1 MVKVIDEQDIETQ
14 VEQQDIETQVKQ
26 YEEQLRSEMGLELK
40 QVDHFAKPYER
51 PWRKDQKDSVTI
63 LFGGMTAA
71 HDELVKEGMTG
82 LGYNIRLLPC
92 PDNDSLSTGKEYGNR
107 GQCNPTYYT
116 VGNLVKYL
124 KELREQGEEDIEERY
139 VFVTAGA
146 CGPCRFGMYEAE
158 YRKALRDSGFDEFRV
173 MLFKQSGGLSQDSG
187 DSALELNA
195 KFGLTLI
202 KGIMVGDM
210 INDLG
215 YKIRPYEIVEG
226 ETDRVTAEAKV
237 ILGDCLREKTS
248 IWRGLRRV
256 RKMYKSIRVDYTR
269 VKPKVKITGE
279 FWAQTTEGDGNYHM
293 FRWLESEGAEVLVEP
308 IGTWIEYLIWSAK
321 KNAEDHLVIDKTRKS
336 FIRKVK
342 LVQFAFR
349 MYYNF
354 YRWGLGFKSD
364 SLPNQAK
371 LAEYA
376 SAYYDS
382 HLKGG
387 EGHLEVAKNIM
398 ATKDKHAQMV
408 ISLKPFGCMPSTMS
422 DGVQSK
428 VVADY
433 KDAIYLPIETSGD
446 GEVNVRSR
454 TQMKLYEAKIK
465 ARQEIKEVLE
475 KYHVTVEQVKDY
487 VAKHPKLND
496 PMRKIPHHH
505 GISTAANFIAMV
517 APRIKK

>member
-1 MVKVIDEQDIETQ
+1 MVKVLDEQDIETQ
-14 VEQQDIETQVKQ
+14 AQE
-26 YEEQLRSEMGLELK
+26 YEAKLRKEMGLEAPE
-40 QVDHFAKPYER
+40 VDHFLKPFER
-51 PWRKDQKDSVTI
+51 PWTKDQKDSVTI

-71 HDELVKEGMTG
+71 HDELVREGMTG

-124 KELREQGEEDIEERY
+124 KELRDQGEEDIEERY

-158 YRKALRDSGFDEFRV
+158 YRKALRDSGFNEFRV
-173 MLFKQSGGLSQDSG
+173 MLFKQSGGLNQGGG

-215 YKIRPYEIVEG
+215 YKIRPYEVVEG

-256 RKMYKSIRVDYTR
+256 RKMYKGIKVDYTR

-293 FRWLESEGAEVLVEP
+293 FRYLESEGAEVLVEP
-308 IGTWIEYLIWSAK
+308 IGTWIEYLIWGAR
-321 KNAEDHLVIDKTRKS
+321 KNAEDHLVIDKTRKT

-342 LVQFAFR
+342 LVQLAFR

-376 SAYYDS
+376 ASYYDS

-398 ATKDKHAQMV
+398 AHQGQTRPDGDLPQALRLHAQHHERRG
-408 ISLKPFGCMPSTMS
+408 S
-422 DGVQSK
+422 
-428 VVADY
+428 
-433 KDAIYLPIETSGD
+433 
-446 GEVNVRSR
+446 
-454 TQMKLYEAKIK
+454 
-465 ARQEIKEVLE
+465 
-475 KYHVTVEQVKDY
+475 EQ
-487 VAKHPKLND
+487 
-496 PMRKIPHHH
+496 
-505 GISTAANFIAMV
+505 GGG
-517 APRIKK
+517 